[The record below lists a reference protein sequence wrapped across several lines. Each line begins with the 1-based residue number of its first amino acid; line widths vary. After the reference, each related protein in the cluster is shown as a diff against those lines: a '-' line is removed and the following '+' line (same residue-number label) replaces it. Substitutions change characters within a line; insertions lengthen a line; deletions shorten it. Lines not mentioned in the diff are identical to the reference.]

1 VTGGAERL
9 VVRWKKQAPDDV
21 QKEITQRDQFRS
33 ERVGLVEALVREAFQ
48 NTLDAGIDG
57 REGPIRVRIST
68 KPADQAADPFMD
80 GLLLDLR
87 PHLEACGRSVAESD
101 LKHPDFLVIE
111 DFNTSGLT
119 GPWKE
124 TGAGN
129 WNGFFRAFGAS
140 NKGGRTG
147 GRWGLG
153 KLVFTS
159 ASSIGTFIALTVRAD
174 DNPREPL
181 AMGQTILKT
190 HAVAGSSYGTHG
202 FISLPGEDG
211 TIQEPARDAGL
222 LERLRAEAGFTR
234 VLEPGL
240 SIAVALPVRDVKED
254 DLLRFLL
261 DNYFFSILRGD
272 LSVQIGAT
280 MVDHT
285 TFDDLVR
292 RLGGDALSGG
302 RMAAFVREIAAS
314 RAAPPDATAA
324 TGWTDGAELGLDAET
339 VGRLRARYAEGKLLV
354 VQFPIALRHRER
366 GPKRTFV
373 RVAVRKAKPDEKGG
387 RLVVR
392 GLLTIPGEADRIR
405 AEDCFVALLADD
417 EEMVS
422 FLGDAEGPAHV
433 DWNGRAERLNAEWQN
448 AETRLSEVR
457 RAPRRLLELLAPAV
471 REEDQDA
478 LVDELSVEDEM
489 RRAVQG
495 KPRKPGPVKPPDPD
509 LPVKKPKYRLERRPG
524 GFAISAGPGLEEG
537 DLPLRI
543 RVRTAFDV
551 SRGDPFKQHHPF
563 DFDMT
568 LDDVIRIDGQGAAVS
583 REDAN
588 TAVVSADSQDFR
600 VTFEGFDPNRDLIVD
615 ARRAPR

>member
-1 VTGGAERL
+1 MTSAAERL

-48 NTLDAGIDG
+48 NTLDAGIEG
-57 REGPIRVRIST
+57 REGPIRVRISV
-68 KPADQAADPFMD
+68 KSADRAAGPFMD

-87 PHLEACGRSVAESD
+87 PHLEACSREVAEEA

-111 DFNTSGLT
+111 DFNTCGLA
-119 GPWKE
+119 GPWAE
-124 TGAGN
+124 IGAGN
-129 WNGFFRAFGAS
+129 WDGFFRAFGAS

-159 ASSIGTFIALTVRAD
+159 ASSIGTFIALTVRAND
-174 DNPREPL
+174 DPREAL

-190 HAVAGSSYGTHG
+190 HTVAGSRYGTHG

-211 TIQEPARDAGL
+211 MIQLPARDPNL

-234 VLEPGL
+234 TLEPGL
-240 SIAVALPVRDVKED
+240 SIAVALPVRDVKEE

-261 DNYFFSILRGD
+261 ENYFFSILQGD
-272 LSVQIGAT
+272 LSVQIGT
-280 MVDHT
+280 TVVDDT
-285 TFDDLVR
+285 TFDGLVK

-302 RMAAFVREIAAS
+302 RMADFVREIAAS
-314 RAAPPDATAA
+314 RSAPSDVMVPA
-324 TGWTDGAELGLDAET
+324 GWTDAAELGLDTEA
-339 VGRLRARYAEGKLLV
+339 VGRLRTRYAEGQLV
-354 VQFPIALRHRER
+354 VMQFPITLRHRER
-366 GPKRTFV
+366 GQKRSFV
-373 RVAVRKAKPDEKGG
+373 RVTARKARAKEKGG

-433 DWNGRAERLNAEWQN
+433 DWNGRAERLNAEWQS
-448 AETRLSEVR
+448 AETRLAEVR

-471 REEDQDA
+471 REEDQNA

-495 KPRKPGPVKPPDPD
+495 KSRKTGPVRTPDPD
-509 LPVKKPKYRLERRPG
+509 IAAKKPKYRLERRPG
-524 GFAISAGPGLEEG
+524 GFSILAGPGLEED

-568 LDDVIRIDGQGAAVS
+568 SDEAIGIDGQGADVN
-583 REDAN
+583 RENAN

-615 ARRAPR
+615 ARRVP